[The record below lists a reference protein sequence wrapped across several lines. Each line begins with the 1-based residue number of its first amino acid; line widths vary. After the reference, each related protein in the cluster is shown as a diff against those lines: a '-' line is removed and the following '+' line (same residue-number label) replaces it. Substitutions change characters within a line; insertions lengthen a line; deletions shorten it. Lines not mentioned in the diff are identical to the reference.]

1 MSTGPISELI
11 VPYDPG
17 PLTEK
22 VARRRR
28 LLRSRLLSLGIT
40 VAVLLLIYVWRREDL
55 QGAGFIIIFAV
66 VLGASLVWLGVS
78 VLLYFLA
85 KRETQT
91 IGSGI
96 AVRIGPPGIQ
106 VAGLAASWPQVAA
119 IGTTK
124 GGLHR
129 GPRLRLAL
137 TDGRRADVPL
147 DQIDI
152 FPATLDSTVRAFS
165 AGRHG
170 VDLSALET

>member
-17 PLTEK
+17 PLAEK

-40 VAVLLLIYVWRREDL
+40 MAVLLLIYVWRREDL
-55 QGAGFIIIFAV
+55 QGAGFIIIFAL

-106 VAGLAASWPQVAA
+106 IAGLAASWSQVAA
-119 IGTTK
+119 IGTIK
-124 GGLHR
+124 GGLDR

-137 TDGRRADVPL
+137 TDGRQADVPL
-147 DQIDI
+147 DQIDV